1 MSKDK
6 QITRAQPH
14 HKFTGSGEDGGA
26 LPVQESIVSKKSCES
41 FLHSRLERFLLGIH
55 KIIYFL
61 DS

>member
-26 LPVQESIVSKKSCES
+26 LPVQEEIVSKKRAVRVFYTHGSND
-41 FLHSRLERFLLGIH
+41 FTWHS
-55 KIIYFL
+55 
-61 DS
+61 